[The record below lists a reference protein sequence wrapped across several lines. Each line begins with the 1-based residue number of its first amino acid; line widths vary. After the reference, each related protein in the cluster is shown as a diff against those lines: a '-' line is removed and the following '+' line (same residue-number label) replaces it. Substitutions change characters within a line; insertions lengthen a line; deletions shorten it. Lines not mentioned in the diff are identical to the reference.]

1 MATTEAI
8 KLDLIRQI
16 TSLNDVATLSQ
27 LEKVLKTSDTNNDTI
42 LKNLAKPRR
51 KKLDIEVLKKEQ
63 NFTSFDRVKFN
74 ALIKELEIQEPIE
87 QLLAMI

>member
-27 LEKVLKTSDTNNDTI
+27 LEKVLKTSDVENDNI
-42 LKNLAKPRR
+42 LKNLAKPCR

-63 NFTSFDRVKFN
+63 NFTQFDRINFDELV
-74 ALIKELEIQEPIE
+74 KELDIQEPIE